1 VSGAPRRIALL
12 VAYRGGRFQG
22 FQRQAGGPTVQQALE
37 EAWAGVTGETTVM
50 HGSGRTDSGVHAWG
64 QVAHF
69 TTFRPPVSGQ
79 VREALNAYLPEDVV
93 VRAAAEVGPE
103 FHARMSA
110 TGKHYLYRIELGEV
124 RPVLNAACAH
134 WHRGALDLA
143 AMRAAARLLVGR
155 HDFSAF
161 AAAGR
166 PVRDGVR
173 TLSDLRIR
181 PVRGGL
187 AIHAAGNGFLYKM
200 VRNLVG
206 TLLEIGRGRRAPEW
220 AAAVL
225 AGRDRSRAGATAPPQ
240 GLILW
245 RVRYADDP
253 FAALPRS
260 AARAYPGSQ
269 RPAAAVPRPAA
280 AAEPRG

>member
-1 VSGAPRRIALL
+1 MSSGPQRIALL
-12 VAYRGGRFQG
+12 VAYRGERYQG
-22 FQRQAGGPTVQQALE
+22 FQRQPGGPTIQQSLE
-37 EAWAGVTGETTVM
+37 EAWASVTGETTVV
-50 HGSGRTDSGVHAWG
+50 HDSGRTDAGVHAWG

-69 TTFRPPVSGQ
+69 STFRPLVSGE
-79 VREALNAYLPEDVV
+79 VREALNAYLPADIA
-93 VRAAAEVGPE
+93 VRAATEVGPD

-124 RPVLNAACAH
+124 RPVLSAECSH
-134 WHRGALDLA
+134 WHRGALDVA
-143 AMRAAARLLVGR
+143 AMRAGARHLIGR
-155 HDFSAF
+155 HDFASF

-166 PVRDGVR
+166 PVRDSVR
-173 TLSDLRIR
+173 TLSALRIR

-187 AIHAAGNGFLYKM
+187 VIHAAGNGFLYKM

-225 AGRDRSRAGATAPPQ
+225 AARDRSRAGATAPPQ

-245 RVRYADDP
+245 RVRYAADP
-253 FAALPRS
+253 FAALPRR
-260 AARAYPGSQ
+260 AARAYPEPKPARAGLPRA
-269 RPAAAVPRPAA
+269 RPSR
-280 AAEPRG
+280 